1 MIASQVEESQ
11 LSISLRST
19 MPAAQTYEARSVADL
34 WLGQQIRQARKKQ
47 GLSISKLAE
56 KCQISVGLLSQVER
70 GISSPSVRMLRALSD
85 ALAIPSSTLL
95 EFGDSPAADE
105 KGIVAR
111 AGSHPSLKA
120 PEKGIEKV
128 IITPQPSAG
137 INVYRAFIEP
147 GGSTGE
153 ELFTIERG
161 EQVGLVLAGTLEL
174 WIEDKSFTLHPG
186 DSFRY
191 HSKAPHR
198 WRNPGAERAEVI
210 WVVAAVPLQESVPP
224 PASTMMV
231 AASSGS

>member
-1 MIASQVEESQ
+1 MSS
-11 LSISLRST
+11 
-19 MPAAQTYEARSVADL
+19 AQTYEARSVADL

-47 GLSISKLAE
+47 GLSISRLAE
-56 KCQISVGLLSQVER
+56 ICQVSVGLLSQVER
-70 GISSPSVRMLRALSD
+70 GISSPSVRMLRAISE

-95 EFGDSPAADE
+95 EFGDAPAIEE

-174 WIEDKSFTLHPG
+174 WIDDKSFTLHPG

-198 WRNPGAERAEVI
+198 WRNPGSERAEVI
-210 WVVAAVPLQESVPP
+210 WVVAATPLQET
-224 PASTMMV
+224 ASS
-231 AASSGS
+231 AASSVTIASSNT

>member
-1 MIASQVEESQ
+1 MPPTSAS
-11 LSISLRST
+11 
-19 MPAAQTYEARSVADL
+19 YEARSVADL
-34 WLGQQIRQARKKQ
+34 WLGQQIRRARKQQ
-47 GLSISKLAE
+47 GLSISKLSE
-56 KCQISVGLLSQVER
+56 MCQISVGLLSQVER
-70 GISSPSVRMLRALSD
+70 GISSPSVRMLRVISD
-85 ALAIPSSTLL
+85 ALNIPSSTLL
-95 EFGDSPAADE
+95 EFGNSPTADE
-105 KGIVAR
+105 KGVVAR

-137 INVYRAFIEP
+137 INVYRAYIEP

-174 WIEDKSFTLHPG
+174 WIEDKSFTLQPG

-198 WRNPGAERAEVI
+198 WRNPGQEKAEVL
-210 WVVAAVPLQESVPP
+210 WVVAAVPLQESAP
-224 PASTMMV
+224 PA
-231 AASSGS
+231 APAE

>member
-1 MIASQVEESQ
+1 MEESV
-11 LSISLRST
+11 LSHFSWST
-19 MPAAQTYEARSVADL
+19 MSPAQTYEARSVADL

-56 KCQISVGLLSQVER
+56 ICQVSVGLLSQVER
-70 GISSPSVRMLRALSD
+70 GISSPSVRMLRVISD

-95 EFGDSPAADE
+95 EFGDSPVVDE

-153 ELFTIERG
+153 DLFTIERG
-161 EQVGLVLAGTLEL
+161 EQVGLVLTGTLEL

-210 WVVAAVPLQESVPP
+210 WVVAATPLAESAPP
-224 PASTMMV
+224 SSVTV
-231 AASSGS
+231 AAPSSP